1 MNTFTDSNKIFYV
14 GKDDNNRQNVRVMHW
29 TKALEQGTEFKVK
42 DVYFTLAPKS
52 ELIYYMHKHARNLHV
67 KLTSNYERT
76 IAEIYIYDPL
86 ILLNLLEF
94 HGGKQFLGEIL
105 IKLDELNK
113 QQEELEQWQNDLW

>member
-1 MNTFTDSNKIFYV
+1 MSTFTDSSNVFYIGTKDNQRECVRKIYW
-14 GKDDNNRQNVRVMHW
+14 K
-29 TKALEQGTEFKVK
+29 KALEQGTEFQVK
-42 DVYFTLAPKS
+42 DVHFTLAPQS

-67 KLTSNYERT
+67 KPASNYERT
-76 IAEIYIYDPL
+76 IAEIYTYDPL

-105 IKLDELNK
+105 IKLDELYK